1 MNCYK
6 IGDIMLYNNREN
18 PRLTDTLVLI
28 MEITGR
34 YYRKVMFLKDGI
46 TTEACWI
53 GYLLPIEETEIK

>member
-28 MEITGR
+28 MGVTDHR
-34 YYRKVMFLKDGI
+34 HRKVMFLKDGFI
-46 TTEACWI
+46 TENCWI
-53 GYLLPIEETEIK
+53 GYLLPVETKRT

>member
-6 IGDIMLYNNREN
+6 VGDLMVYNNREN
-18 PRLTDTLVLI
+18 PRLCDTLVLI

-53 GYLLPIEETEIK
+53 GYLLPVETKRT